1 MDNENIVMLTD
12 DEGNDVPFE
21 FLDLV
26 EYEGGQY
33 VVLLPTEG
41 DEEDAEVV
49 ILEVKEGEGDE
60 EAYVSVDN
68 EETLMA
74 VFEIFKER
82 FEDEFNFVD

>member
-49 ILEVKEGEGDE
+49 ILEVQEGEGDE